1 MARSGSKI
9 PSFRIALGELV
20 ADYSEV
26 DEFLSISSDTA
37 GAMEVVFAN
46 VRADDSTH
54 FEIQYSSE
62 SRIMYLTGGR
72 DTLVGVQCSHE
83 EAEALARRLLTEVLD
98 ADN

>member
-1 MARSGSKI
+1 MASAGSRI
-9 PSFRIALGELV
+9 PSFRIALGRFV

-26 DEFLSISSDTA
+26 DAFLTISSETP
-37 GAMEVVFAN
+37 GSMKVVFAN

-62 SRIMYLTGGR
+62 SRIVYLTGGR
-72 DTLVGVQCSHE
+72 DTLVEVQCLHE
-83 EAEALARRLLTEVLD
+83 EAEALARCLRTEVLD

>member
-1 MARSGSKI
+1 MASAGSRI
-9 PSFRIALGELV
+9 PSFRIALGRFV

-26 DEFLSISSDTA
+26 DQFLSISSDTA
-37 GAMEVVFAN
+37 GAMKVVFAN

-72 DTLVGVQCSHE
+72 DMLVEVECRHE